1 MFETIGVYPA
11 QTFFTVDR
19 NSGSIRT
26 VRSLKEDGL
35 GRERYTLR
43 MIVYDSADSRLQ
55 DTADVTIFVT
65 RNPSVPQWSEV
76 RYTRTVSEDFPL
88 GDDLLTILATDN
100 DGVSFFLYF
109 FKHTEQKVSMSE
121 LYTYCLYFVCFF
133 LKIMRA
139 GISVTLMFQKFYP
152 LVNLY
157 NICNLLLL
165 LRFGLNLARPNIS
178 GPVECVHEKTVI
190 DIHVCTEL
198 LLSWAFCAH

>member
-100 DGVSFFLYF
+100 DGVSFLIFL
-109 FKHTEQKVSMSE
+109 
-121 LYTYCLYFVCFF
+121 
-133 LKIMRA
+133 
-139 GISVTLMFQKFYP
+139 
-152 LVNLY
+152 
-157 NICNLLLL
+157 
-165 LRFGLNLARPNIS
+165 
-178 GPVECVHEKTVI
+178 
-190 DIHVCTEL
+190 
-198 LLSWAFCAH
+198 